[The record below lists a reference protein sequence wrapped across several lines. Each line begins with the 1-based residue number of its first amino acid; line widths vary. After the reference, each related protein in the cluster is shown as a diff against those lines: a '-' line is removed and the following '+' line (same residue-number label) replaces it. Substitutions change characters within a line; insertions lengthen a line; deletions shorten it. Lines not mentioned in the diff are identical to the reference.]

1 MCNLKNSVNE
11 LINKTETVPQTRKQT
26 RFIKGKGGEG

>member
-1 MCNLKNSVNE
+1 MWNLKNSVSE
-11 LINKTETVPQTRKQT
+11 LINKTETVPRHRKQM